1 MNTHTSSQKAV
12 VIGGSIAGLL
22 AARVLSTH
30 FDQVILIERDKLSD
44 RPEARRG
51 QPQAHHLHALL
62 STGKDILNCYFPDLI
77 ASLQAGGAILADLG
91 QAARWHIGGGYRLQY
106 DSGLM
111 GLLVSRPLLE
121 YEIRRRVLQL
131 PNITVLD
138 ETTVEELMATPDRS
152 QIVGVRLKRSA
163 GQEQSMILNADLVVD
178 AAGKGSTSPRWLMA
192 LGYEKAPET
201 VVNIGLRY
209 ATRLYHRQPND
220 LINAQLAIVSA
231 DPPDCPRSGLAFP
244 IEGDRWIVTL
254 VGWGGNQPAL
264 DEQGFLDYARS
275 LPAPDIHNIISRA
288 QPISKVVSYSYNA
301 SQRRHYEKL
310 TRFPAGYLVMGDAL
324 CSFDPA
330 YGQGMTSAALQATA
344 LDELLRTQRND
355 LQIAQQFFKRAA
367 KIIDIP
373 WQLAVGEDFRYPT
386 TRGQKAPGTDLLNA
400 YVALVHQATHT
411 DSVVYGAFIKVM
423 NLLAPPSYLF
433 HPKILWRVFH
443 ASVKKLST
451 IQSKSSSQRA
461 ATTTEETLV
470 IPEKI

>member
-1 MNTHTSSQKAV
+1 MNTYTTSKTAV

-30 FDQVILIERDKLSD
+30 FDQVILIERDKLGD

-51 QPQAHHLHALL
+51 QPQANHLHALL
-62 STGKDILNCYFPDLI
+62 STGKDILDRYFPDLI
-77 ASLQAGGAILADLG
+77 TSLQAGGAILADLG

-106 DSGLM
+106 DSGLI

-121 YEIRRRVLQL
+121 YEIRHRVLLL
-131 PNITVLD
+131 PKITVLD
-138 ETTVEELMATPDRS
+138 ETTVEELIATPDRS
-152 QIVGVRLKRSA
+152 QIAGVRLKHSSE
-163 GQEQSMILNADLVVD
+163 QEKSMILSADLVVD
-178 AAGKGSTSPRWLMA
+178 AAGRGSTSPRWLMT
-192 LGYEKAPET
+192 LGYEKVPET
-201 VVNIGLRY
+201 VVKIGLRY

-231 DPPDCPRSGLAFP
+231 NPPDCPRSGLAFP

-264 DEQGFLDYARS
+264 DEQGFLNYARS
-275 LPAPDIHNIISRA
+275 LPAPDIYNIISRA
-288 QPISKVVSYSYNA
+288 QPLSEVVGYAYNA

-310 TRFPAGYLVMGDAL
+310 TRFPIGYLVMGDAL
-324 CSFDPA
+324 CSFDPV
-330 YGQGMTSAALQATA
+330 YGQGMTSAALQANA
-344 LDELLRTQRND
+344 LDELLDTQPTD
-355 LQIAQQFFKRAA
+355 LQMAQQFFKRAA

-386 TRGQKAPGTDLLNA
+386 TRGQKALGTDLINA

-411 DSVVYGAFIKVM
+411 DSVVYSAFIKVM
-423 NLLAPPSYLF
+423 NLLAPPSHLF

-443 ASVKKLST
+443 ASIKKLAT
-451 IQSKSSSQRA
+451 VQSKSLPQQA
-461 ATTTEETLV
+461 ATTTEEILV
-470 IPEKI
+470 IPEEI